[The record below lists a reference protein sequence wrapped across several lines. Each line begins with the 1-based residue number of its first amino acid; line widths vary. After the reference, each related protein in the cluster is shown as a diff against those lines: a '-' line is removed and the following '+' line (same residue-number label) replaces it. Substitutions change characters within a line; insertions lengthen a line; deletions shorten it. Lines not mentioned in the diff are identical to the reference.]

1 MFKHQIQMKKLLSLS
16 AAALLAV
23 ACGQGTLDA
32 TDAQD
37 AAQGGQTLT
46 VDASA
51 SGIEW
56 YGHKPFVENYGHGGT
71 LAIIEGVVG
80 VENGA
85 LVSGSFALDMNSIVC
100 TDEALPQEKK
110 DYLVGHLKSADFF
123 AVDSFAVATFDIT
136 DVETKEG
143 EYNSL
148 ISGNLTLRG
157 KTNNIQ
163 FPANVTVV
171 DSVLTLTAP
180 QFNIDRKQWGVTY
193 ASTSIVDL
201 AKDNLISDDLGI
213 KITVTAKL

>member
-1 MFKHQIQMKKLLSLS
+1 MKKLLSLS

-37 AAQGGQTLT
+37 AAQGGQTFT
-46 VDASA
+46 VDAAA

-71 LAIIEGVVG
+71 LAIIEGKVG

-85 LVSGSFALDMNSIVC
+85 LVSGNFALDMNSIVC

-123 AVDSFAVATFDIT
+123 AVDSFAVATFEIT
-136 DVETKEG
+136 NVETKEG

-157 KTNNIQ
+157 VTNNIQ
-163 FPANVTVV
+163 FPANVTVA

-201 AKDNLISDDLGI
+201 AKDNLIADDLGI
-213 KITVTAKL
+213 KISVTAKL

>member
-1 MFKHQIQMKKLLSLS
+1 MKKLLSLS

-23 ACGQGTLDA
+23 ACGQGTVDA

-37 AAQGGQTLT
+37 AAQGGHTLT
-46 VDASA
+46 VDAAA

-71 LAIIEGVVG
+71 LAILEGKVG
-80 VENGA
+80 VENGV
-85 LVSGSFALDMNSIVC
+85 LMSGSFALDMNSIVC
-100 TDEALPQEKK
+100 TDEGLPQEKK

-136 DVETKEG
+136 NVETKEG

-157 KTNNIQ
+157 VTNNIQ

-180 QFNIDRKQWGVTY
+180 QFNIDRKQWGVMY

>member
-1 MFKHQIQMKKLLSLS
+1 MKKILSLS

-23 ACGQGTLDA
+23 ACGQGTVDA

-37 AAQGGQTLT
+37 AAQGGHTLT
-46 VDASA
+46 VDAAA

-71 LAIIEGVVG
+71 LAILEGKVG
-80 VENGA
+80 VENGV
-85 LVSGSFALDMNSIVC
+85 LMSGSFALDMNSIVC
-100 TDEALPQEKK
+100 TYEALPQEKK
-110 DYLVGHLKSADFF
+110 DYLVGHLKSAEFF

-136 DVETKEG
+136 GVATQEG
-143 EYNSL
+143 ENNAL
-148 ISGNLTLRG
+148 VSGNLTLRG
-157 KTNNIQ
+157 VTNNIQ
-163 FPANVTVV
+163 FPANVTVA

-180 QFNIDRKQWGVTY
+180 QFNIDRKQWGVMY

>member
-1 MFKHQIQMKKLLSLS
+1 MKKILSLS

-23 ACGQGTLDA
+23 ACGQGTVDA

-37 AAQGGQTLT
+37 AAQGGHTLT
-46 VDASA
+46 LDAAA

-71 LAIIEGVVG
+71 LAILEGKVG
-80 VENGA
+80 VENGV
-85 LVSGSFALDMNSIVC
+85 LMSGSFALDMNSIVC

-110 DYLVGHLKSADFF
+110 DYLVGHLRSAEFF

-136 DVETKEG
+136 GVATQEG
-143 EYNSL
+143 ENNAL
-148 ISGNLTLRG
+148 VSGNLTLRG
-157 KTNNIQ
+157 VTNNIQ
-163 FPANVTVV
+163 FPANVTVA

-180 QFNIDRKQWGVTY
+180 QFNIDRKQWGVMY

>member
-1 MFKHQIQMKKLLSLS
+1 MKKILSLS

-23 ACGQGTLDA
+23 ACGQGTVDA

-37 AAQGGQTLT
+37 AAQGGHTLT
-46 VDASA
+46 VDAAA

-71 LAIIEGVVG
+71 LAILEGKVG
-80 VENGA
+80 VENGV
-85 LVSGSFALDMNSIVC
+85 LMSGSFALDMNSIVC

-110 DYLVGHLKSADFF
+110 DYLVGHLRSAEFF

-136 DVETKEG
+136 GVATQEG
-143 EYNSL
+143 ENNAL
-148 ISGNLTLRG
+148 VSGNLTLRG
-157 KTNNIQ
+157 VTNNIQ
-163 FPANVTVV
+163 FPANVTVA

-180 QFNIDRKQWGVTY
+180 QFNIDRKQWGVMY

>member
-1 MFKHQIQMKKLLSLS
+1 MFKHKNQMKKLLSLS

-37 AAQGGQTLT
+37 AAQGGQSFT
-46 VDASA
+46 VDAAA

-71 LAIIEGVVG
+71 LAIIEGMVG
-80 VENGA
+80 VEKGA
-85 LVSGSFALDMNSIVC
+85 LVSGNFALDMNSILC

-123 AVDSFAVATFDIT
+123 AVDSFAVATFEIT
-136 DVETKEG
+136 GVTSQEG
-143 EYNSL
+143 ENNAL
-148 ISGNLTLRG
+148 VSGNLTLRG
-157 KTNNIQ
+157 VTNNIQ
-163 FPANVTVV
+163 FPANVTVA

>member
-1 MFKHQIQMKKLLSLS
+1 MKKILSLS

-23 ACGQGTLDA
+23 ACGQGTVDA

-37 AAQGGQTLT
+37 AAQGGHTLT
-46 VDASA
+46 VDAAA

-71 LAIIEGVVG
+71 LAILEGKVG
-80 VENGA
+80 VENGV
-85 LVSGSFALDMNSIVC
+85 LMSGSFALDMNSIVC
-100 TDEALPQEKK
+100 TDEAIPQEKK
-110 DYLVGHLKSADFF
+110 DYLVGHLRSAEFF

-136 DVETKEG
+136 GVATQEG
-143 EYNSL
+143 ENNAL
-148 ISGNLTLRG
+148 VSGNLTLRG
-157 KTNNIQ
+157 VTNNIQ
-163 FPANVTVV
+163 FPANVTVA

-180 QFNIDRKQWGVTY
+180 QFNIDRKQWGVMY

>member
-1 MFKHQIQMKKLLSLS
+1 MKQLLSLS

-23 ACGQGTLDA
+23 ACGQGSVDA

-37 AAQGGQTLT
+37 AAQGGQSYT
-46 VDASA
+46 VDAAA

-56 YGHKPFVENYGHGGT
+56 YGHKPFVENYGHAGT
-71 LAIIEGVVG
+71 LAISEGSVG

-85 LVSGSFALDMNSIVC
+85 LVSGIFTLDMNSIVC

-123 AVDSFAVATFDIT
+123 AVDSFATASFEIT
-136 DVETKEG
+136 NVTVQEG
-143 EYNSL
+143 EFNSL
-148 ISGNLTLRG
+148 IAGNLTLRG
-157 KTNNIQ
+157 VTNNIQ
-163 FPANVTVV
+163 FLANVTVS
-171 DSVLTLTAP
+171 DSTFTLTAP
-180 QFNIDRKQWGVTY
+180 SFNIDRKQWGVMY

-213 KITVTAKL
+213 MINVNAKL

>member
-1 MFKHQIQMKKLLSLS
+1 MKKLLSLS

-23 ACGQGTLDA
+23 ACGQGSLDA

-37 AAQGGQTLT
+37 AAQGGKTLT
-46 VDASA
+46 VDVAA
-51 SGIEW
+51 SGIDW

-71 LAIIEGVVG
+71 LAISEGTVG

-85 LVSGSFALDMNSIVC
+85 LVSGTFTLDMNSIVC

-110 DYLVGHLKSADFF
+110 DYLVGHLKSAEFF
-123 AVDSFAVATFDIT
+123 AVDSFATAVFEIT
-136 DVETKEG
+136 NVTTQEG

-148 ISGNLTLRG
+148 IAGNLTLRG
-157 KTNNIQ
+157 VTNNIQ
-163 FPANVTVV
+163 FPANVTVA
-171 DSVLTLTAP
+171 DSVVTLTAP
-180 QFNIDRKQWGVTY
+180 QFNIDRKQWGVMY

-213 KITVTAKL
+213 KINVTAKL

>member
-1 MFKHQIQMKKLLSLS
+1 MKKILSLS
-16 AAALLAV
+16 AAALLVV
-23 ACGQGTLDA
+23 ACGQGSLDA

-46 VDASA
+46 VDATA
-51 SGIEW
+51 SVIEW

-71 LAIIEGVVG
+71 LAILEGKVG
-80 VENGA
+80 VENGV
-85 LVSGSFALDMNSIVC
+85 LMSGSFALDMNSIVC

-110 DYLVGHLKSADFF
+110 DYLVGHLKSAEFF

-136 DVETKEG
+136 GVATQEG

-148 ISGNLTLRG
+148 IAGNLTLRG
-157 KTNNIQ
+157 VTNNIQ
-163 FPANVTVV
+163 FPANVTVA
-171 DSVLTLTAP
+171 DSVVTLTAP
-180 QFNIDRKQWGVTY
+180 QFNIDRKQWGVMY

-213 KITVTAKL
+213 KINITAKL

>member
-1 MFKHQIQMKKLLSLS
+1 M
-16 AAALLAV
+16 
-23 ACGQGTLDA
+23 
-32 TDAQD
+32 
-37 AAQGGQTLT
+37 T
-46 VDASA
+46 VDAAA

-71 LAIIEGVVG
+71 LAILEGKVG
-80 VENGA
+80 VENGV
-85 LVSGSFALDMNSIVC
+85 LMSGSFALDMNSIVC

-110 DYLVGHLKSADFF
+110 DYLVGHLRSAEFF

-136 DVETKEG
+136 GVATQEG
-143 EYNSL
+143 ENNAL
-148 ISGNLTLRG
+148 VSGNLTLRG
-157 KTNNIQ
+157 VTNNIQ
-163 FPANVTVV
+163 FPANVTVA

-180 QFNIDRKQWGVTY
+180 QFNIDRKQWGVMY